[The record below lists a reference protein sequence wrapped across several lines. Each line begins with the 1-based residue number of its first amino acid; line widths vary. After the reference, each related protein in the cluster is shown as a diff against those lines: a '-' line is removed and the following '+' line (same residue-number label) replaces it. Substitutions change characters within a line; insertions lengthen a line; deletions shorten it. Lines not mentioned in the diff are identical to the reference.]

1 MSSRKVTRRPACC
14 GERLQQ
20 SFAYYVTGSE
30 EGASVSGPP
39 SMPQAMSAI
48 PIRPGIAQGI
58 PLRGLDGNLLP
69 PLSPRQRSPP
79 QQLTDS
85 YFSSDESAES
95 YDSTTSSDCSHD
107 APRARITQGIPL
119 RDLKG
124 NPLAPLSPRR
134 RSPPQLT
141 ASSFC
146 SDESAEFYDDSTRS
160 DCCSQFNSFTIGSMS
175 MIKRVREPECDLLH
189 STMLYPLSSTI
200 RSMMGEATDES
211 ADDTLTLIV
220 EEEKDTLASE
230 SRVPLAERKT
240 LRRQDGMVRLPG
252 VL

>member
-1 MSSRKVTRRPACC
+1 
-14 GERLQQ
+14 
-20 SFAYYVTGSE
+20 
-30 EGASVSGPP
+30 
-39 SMPQAMSAI
+39 
-48 PIRPGIAQGI
+48 
-58 PLRGLDGNLLP
+58 
-69 PLSPRQRSPP
+69 
-79 QQLTDS
+79 
-85 YFSSDESAES
+85 
-95 YDSTTSSDCSHD
+95 
-107 APRARITQGIPL
+107 
-119 RDLKG
+119 
-124 NPLAPLSPRR
+124 
-134 RSPPQLT
+134 
-141 ASSFC
+141 
-146 SDESAEFYDDSTRS
+146 
-160 DCCSQFNSFTIGSMS
+160 MS